1 MTEYLIEILIGIPC
15 VIVALVFHELA
26 HGFIAYKLGD
36 PTAKIMG
43 RLTLNPLKHL
53 DVMGTLSMI
62 FFKFGWAKPV
72 PIDSRYF
79 KKPRRDIAL
88 TALAGPAANLLLA
101 LVGAFIYSLSLIF
114 LRELTFES
122 ANFFYYV
129 CVAYATLIE
138 SFIWLNIAL
147 AIFNLIPLP
156 PLDGSRILLIWL
168 PYPIY
173 AKILRYEREIAAMF
187 LVILLLDS
195 RILNGVFSSGL
206 SFIVGFV
213 FDGMMSLFSFLY

>member
-1 MTEYLIEILIGIPC
+1 MTDYLIELLIGIPC
-15 VIVALVFHELA
+15 VIIALVIHEIS

-36 PTAKIMG
+36 PTAKNMG

-53 DVMGTLSMI
+53 DPLGTASMI

-88 TALAGPAANLLLA
+88 SALAGPLANLLIA
-101 LVGAFIYSLSLIF
+101 LLGAFIYSLSLIF
-114 LRELTFES
+114 LRNLVFES
-122 ANFFYYV
+122 ANFLYYL
-129 CVAYATLIE
+129 CTAYSMLMVN
-138 SFIWLNIAL
+138 FIWLNIAL

-156 PLDGSRILLIWL
+156 PLDGSRIFLIWL
-168 PYPIY
+168 PYRIY
-173 AKILRYEREIAAMF
+173 AKILRYEREIAALF

-195 RILNGVFSSGL
+195 RILNGFFSSGL
-206 SFIVGFV
+206 SFLVNLV
-213 FDGMMSLFSFLY
+213 FNGMISIFSFLY

>member
-1 MTEYLIEILIGIPC
+1 MSEYFIELLIGFPC

-26 HGFIAYKLGD
+26 HGFIAYRLGD
-36 PTAKIMG
+36 PTAKNMG

-53 DVMGTLSMI
+53 DPIGTISMV
-62 FFKFGWAKPV
+62 FFKFGWARPV

-88 TALAGPAANLLLA
+88 TALAGPMANLLLA
-101 LVGAFIYSLSLIF
+101 LIGAFIYSLSLIF
-114 LRELTFES
+114 LSKLTFES
-122 ANFFYYV
+122 ANFLYYV
-129 CVAYATLIE
+129 CLAYATLIE
-138 SFIWLNIAL
+138 TFVWLNIAL

-168 PYPIY
+168 PYRIY
-173 AKILRYEREIAAMF
+173 AKILRYEREIAALF

-195 RILNGVFSSGL
+195 RVFSGLFSYGL
-206 SFIVGFV
+206 SFLVNLV
-213 FDGMMSLFSFLY
+213 YNGMMSLFSFLY

>member
-1 MTEYLIEILIGIPC
+1 MTDYLIELLIGIPC
-15 VIVALVFHELA
+15 VIIALVFHEIS

-36 PTAKIMG
+36 PTAKNMG

-53 DVMGTLSMI
+53 DPLGTASMI

-88 TALAGPAANLLLA
+88 TALAGPCANLLLA
-101 LVGAFIYSLSLIF
+101 LIGAFIYSLSQIF
-114 LRELTFES
+114 LKELVFES
-122 ANFFYYV
+122 ANFLYYI
-129 CVAYATLIE
+129 CVAYATLME

-168 PYPIY
+168 PYRIY

-195 RILNGVFSSGL
+195 RVLNGLFSSGL
-206 SFIVGFV
+206 SFVVGFV
-213 FDGMMSLFSFLY
+213 FNGMMSLFSFLY